1 MAEIMYPYK
10 KYNYK
15 VLIDQKEEA
24 GFSEVSAPDIT
35 SDPVEYREGN
45 MAGKPPVKQPGI
57 LKYSNVT
64 LKRGTTDSP
73 AFINWMTEVQNN
85 TINRKTVVITL
96 VDDEGKDSA
105 SWQLKKA
112 WPTKYTAPD
121 FNSTSKEVAIESLE
135 MVCEGI
141 TRTM

>member
-1 MAEIMYPYK
+1 MMAYIISPFK

-15 VLIDQKEEA
+15 VTIDETEEA
-24 GFSEVSAPDIT
+24 GFSEVSSPDIAA
-35 SDPVEYREGN
+35 DPMEYRQMN
-45 MAGKPPVKQPGI
+45 PARKTPGI

-64 LKRGTTDSP
+64 LKRGTTDSL

-105 SWQLKKA
+105 SWQLKKGLA
-112 WPTKYTAPD
+112 HQVHRPRLQLHQQGGSHRKPGAG
-121 FNSTSKEVAIESLE
+121 V
-135 MVCEGI
+135 
-141 TRTM
+141 

>member
-1 MAEIMYPYK
+1 MMAYVISPFK
-10 KYNYK
+10 KYNYR
-15 VLIDQKEEA
+15 VTIDETEEA
-24 GFSEVSAPDIT
+24 GFSEVSSPDIAA
-35 SDPVEYREGN
+35 DPMEYRQMN
-45 MAGKPPVKQPGI
+45 PARKTPGI

-112 WPTKYTAPD
+112 WPTKYNAPD

-135 MVCEGI
+135 LVCEGI